1 MEDLEESKGSK
12 KKGKYEELQGLL
24 DEDIKDKWAKEQ
36 EDLKK
41 LIIEDDDLDFSFEDD
56 NMRLVIFNHERFN
69 L

>member
-56 NMRLVIFNHERFN
+56 NLRLVIFNHERFN